1 MMSSNLLEIDCR
13 VYQHS
18 LNSIKLYT
26 LYDYNEFF
34 FVFD

>member
-1 MMSSNLLEIDCR
+1 MSSNLPEIDCK

-26 LYDYNEFF
+26 LYDYHETKFRF
-34 FVFD
+34 